1 MVKSIEKYVQVDDF
15 KMYTKKFQGKKLQPV
30 IIMEAGYG
38 DYSKTWDH
46 IAEELTEYGTV
57 LTYDRAGLG
66 KSGKSSKRSIS
77 SEMIKDLR
85 SCLTQL
91 QLKPPYIFVG
101 HSFGGINARLF
112 ATFYA
117 EAMLEIVL
125 LDSTP

>member
-15 KMYTKKFQGKKLQPV
+15 KMYSRVFQGKKLQPV

-38 DYSKTWDH
+38 DYSKAWEH
-46 IAEELTEYGTV
+46 IAEGLTEFGTV

-66 KSGKSSKRSIS
+66 KSEKSLKARIS

-91 QLKPPYIFVG
+91 
-101 HSFGGINARLF
+101 
-112 ATFYA
+112 
-117 EAMLEIVL
+117 
-125 LDSTP
+125 